1 MDFFNKLT
9 QKAKETYK
17 EASQKTGEL
26 AKEAKLR
33 MKMNENKSLINSL
46 YQEIGKKVYEKHV
59 KSETIDIKTE
69 LEEECTKID
78 VLSAEIETCLK
89 QIRELKDKKQCPKCF
104 KEIELEA
111 KFCNYCGAK
120 QEDTEA
126 REVEVLYNGDNQDA
140 TPNNGS
146 AETDVEN
153 NNTVTNSENN
163 NNEPPVI
170 EAVDSNNENNF
181 SETETAENINNDIN
195 EQAEQA
201 QDTENNN

>member
-126 REVEVLYNGDNQDA
+126 REVEVLYNGDNQYA
-140 TPNNGS
+140 TQNNAS
-146 AETDVEN
+146 TETNAEI
-153 NNTVTNSENN
+153 N
-163 NNEPPVI
+163 NNEHVVI

-201 QDTENNN
+201 QNTENNN

>member
-46 YQEIGKKVYEKHV
+46 YQEIGKKVYEKHA

-120 QEDTEA
+120 QEDTEI
-126 REVEVLYNGDNQDA
+126 REVEVLYTGDNQE
-140 TPNNGS
+140 TTQNNAS
-146 AETDVEN
+146 AETDEENNNNENNVIEVEN
-153 NNTVTNSENN
+153 NNTENNYPETEATGNTNNDTNEQTEQAQNAENN
-163 NNEPPVI
+163 NN
-170 EAVDSNNENNF
+170 
-181 SETETAENINNDIN
+181 
-195 EQAEQA
+195 
-201 QDTENNN
+201 